1 MNSESN
7 VDIRSGLSGEDASRP
22 VEILLDNDRQ
32 SQLHA
37 IRRTYR
43 VARNGSVYPV
53 LEYCRGRDRLHIVDT
68 EDEKVRKIVEFDSRE
83 EAVSSFQ
90 NYSNFSS

>member
-1 MNSESN
+1 MNSERN
-7 VDIRSGLSGEDASRP
+7 VDIQSELSGEDASRP

-37 IRRTYR
+37 MRRTYR

-53 LEYCRGRDRLHIVDT
+53 LEYCRGRDRLHFVDT
-68 EDEKVRKIVEFDSRE
+68 EKEDIREKREFDSRE